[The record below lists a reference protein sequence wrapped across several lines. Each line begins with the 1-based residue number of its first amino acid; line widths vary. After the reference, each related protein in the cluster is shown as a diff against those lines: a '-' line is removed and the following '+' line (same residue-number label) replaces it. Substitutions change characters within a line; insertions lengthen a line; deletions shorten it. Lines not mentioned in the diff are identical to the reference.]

1 MIFNSIFG
9 FILIYLLTKLLT
21 MKPSAPKSTLWLLA
35 LIVGILGIVG
45 HFVAIPFVSVYSF
58 WLILAG
64 FVMLA
69 LGTTFKGV

>member
-1 MIFNSIFG
+1 
-9 FILIYLLTKLLT
+9 
-21 MKPSAPKSTLWLLA
+21 MKPSAPKSTLWILA

-69 LGTTFKGV
+69 IGTTFKGV